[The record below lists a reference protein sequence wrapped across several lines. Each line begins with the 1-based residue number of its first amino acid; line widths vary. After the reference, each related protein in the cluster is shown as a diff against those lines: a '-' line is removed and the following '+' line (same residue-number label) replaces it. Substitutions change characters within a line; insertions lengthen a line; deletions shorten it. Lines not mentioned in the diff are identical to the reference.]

1 MDIESI
7 AKILE
12 EFSRDFTTGELDR
25 DFFSDF
31 VIYND
36 LGLPLAQAVV
46 YELATPTKEG
56 ESLIVET
63 WNNLC
68 ETLDADP
75 LEDYDDLDDL
85 FDSIEED

>member
-7 AKILE
+7 SKILE
-12 EFSRDFTTGELDR
+12 EFARDFTTGDLDR
-25 DFFSDF
+25 DFFSEF

-36 LGLPLAQAVV
+36 LGVPLAQAVV

-56 ESLIVET
+56 ESLILET

-68 ETLDADP
+68 EL
-75 LEDYDDLDDL
+75 LEVSPVEEYEDLDDL
-85 FDSIEED
+85 LDSSEE

>member
-1 MDIESI
+1 MDIEDISR
-7 AKILE
+7 ILE
-12 EFSRDFTTGELDR
+12 EFARDFTTGDLDR
-25 DFFSDF
+25 EFFSDF

-68 ETLDADP
+68 ELLDANP
-75 LEDYDDLDDL
+75 LEEYADLDEL
-85 FDSIEED
+85 LEESEE

>member
-1 MDIESI
+1 MDIEDIS
-7 AKILE
+7 KILE
-12 EFSRDFTTGELDR
+12 EFARDFTTGDLDR

-36 LGLPLAQAVV
+36 LGVPLAQAVV

-56 ESLIVET
+56 ESLIIET

-68 ETLDADP
+68 ELLEVNP
-75 LEDYDDLDDL
+75 LEEYEDLDDL
-85 FDSIEED
+85 LDSSED